1 MNNEFGVSYPHHSRW
16 PHHSPVWRV
25 PLRVASAAAAV
36 AAIPRMPTLHVQ
48 VLVLVIVLVS
58 SRIRQML
65 LLVLLQ
71 VKLAGKLPVLHSA
84 ERRH

>member
-1 MNNEFGVSYPHHSRW
+1 M
-16 PHHSPVWRV
+16 
-25 PLRVASAAAAV
+25 L
-36 AAIPRMPTLHVQ
+36 VQ
-48 VLVLVIVLVS
+48 VLVLVIVVTLS
-58 SRIRQML
+58 RRIRQML